1 MRGASMAS
9 PFYVPETHEG
19 GSQAAHTAVWVKALI
34 VVLAVGLGTASFMLY
49 RVSERL
55 AAVQAKQIAADS
67 QLLDQITAAK
77 ADLKS
82 STAALAAQLGMT
94 QKQLEQRSATLRH
107 EQQAAEE
114 RIASE
119 QKQQLSA
126 VNGEVAGV
134 KGQVGDVKN
143 EADSTRSDLESTRQK
158 LEKTIGD
165 LNLQS
170 GLVAHTREDLET
182 LKHKGDRNY
191 YEFTL
196 AKNSKRPTPVGTV
209 SLQLRKTDAKHGKF
223 TLDVI
228 SDDKTITKKDKTL
241 FEPLQFYSGKDRNL
255 FEIVIFTMEKDK
267 VTGYLS
273 APKAAPTPI
282 EVGKSSGL

>member
-1 MRGASMAS
+1 MAS

-19 GSQAAHTAVWVKALI
+19 GSQAARTAVWVKALI

-49 RVSERL
+49 RVSQRL
-55 AAVQAKQIAADS
+55 AAVQARQIAADS

-165 LNLQS
+165 LNIQS

-196 AKNSKRPTPVGTV
+196 AKNSKHPTPVGTV

>member
-1 MRGASMAS
+1 MAS

-165 LNLQS
+165 LNIQS

-196 AKNSKRPTPVGTV
+196 AKNSKHPTPVGTV

-255 FEIVIFTMEKDK
+255 FEIVVFTMEKDK

-273 APKAAPTPI
+273 APKSAPAPI

>member
-1 MRGASMAS
+1 MAS

-19 GSQAAHTAVWVKALI
+19 GSQGPHTAVWVKALI
-34 VVLAVGLGTASFMLY
+34 VVLVVGLATASFMLY
-49 RVSERL
+49 RVSQRL
-55 AAVQAKQIAADS
+55 TEVQAKQVAADS
-67 QLLDQITAAK
+67 QLLDQMAAAK
-77 ADLKS
+77 ADLKA

-107 EQQAAEE
+107 EQQVAEE

-134 KGQVGDVKN
+134 KGQVGEVKT
-143 EADSTRSDLESTRQK
+143 EADSTRTDLDSTRQK

-165 LNLQS
+165 LNVQS

-228 SDDKTITKKDKTL
+228 SDDKTITKKDKNL

-255 FEIVIFTMEKDK
+255 FEIVVFTMEKDK

-282 EVGKSSGL
+282 EVGKSSGF

>member
-1 MRGASMAS
+1 MAS

-19 GSQAAHTAVWVKALI
+19 GSQPAHTAVWVKALI

-55 AAVQAKQIAADS
+55 AEVQAKQIAADS

>member
-1 MRGASMAS
+1 MAS

>member
-1 MRGASMAS
+1 
-9 PFYVPETHEG
+9 
-19 GSQAAHTAVWVKALI
+19 VWVKALI

-55 AAVQAKQIAADS
+55 AEVQAKQIAADS

>member
-1 MRGASMAS
+1 MAS
-9 PFYVPETHEG
+9 PFYVPEERTPQSTG
-19 GSQAAHTAVWVKALI
+19 TAVWVKALI
-34 VVLAVGLGTASFMLY
+34 VALALGLGTASFMLY
-49 RVSERL
+49 RVSQRL
-55 AAVQAKQIAADS
+55 AAVQARQAAADS
-67 QLLDQITAAK
+67 QLLDQIASAK

-94 QKQLEQRSATLRH
+94 QKQLEQRSATLRR
-107 EQQAAEE
+107 EQEAAEE

-119 QKQQLSA
+119 QKQQLNA
-126 VNGEVAGV
+126 ITGDVAGV

-143 EADSTRSDLESTRQK
+143 EADATRSDLASTRQK
-158 LEKTIGD
+158 LDQTIGD
-165 LNLQS
+165 LNVQS
-170 GLVAHTREDLET
+170 GLIAHTRDDLEA

-196 AKNSKRPTPVGTV
+196 AKSSKHPTPVGTI

-223 TLDVI
+223 TLDVV
-228 SDDKTITKKDKTL
+228 SDDHTITKKDKNL

-255 FEIVIFTMEKDK
+255 YEIVVFTMDK
-267 VTGYLS
+267 SKISGYLS
-273 APKAAPTPI
+273 TPKSAPTPI